1 MSQSRFP
8 DILDHIWAKKPEN
21 LSESGETLVEH
32 TWALLQRLSE
42 HIKLRPYL
50 PQIIEFPE
58 LWHCLFWASFLH
70 DFGKISIPFQQSLRG
85 GKRWS
90 HRHEVFSLLFLD
102 WIEEACTRDEQ
113 IWIMSAIISHHKEPT
128 QIFELYDIFDDDL
141 EESFSTVIKDCFDRE
156 IVERLWEWL
165 TNYTLE
171 WINELGLN
179 NYAIKAPGLPEK
191 NKAIE
196 AIYTRGSQRLR
207 FWLKQY
213 HFLIKELKNNKDAF
227 VKISSLTLRG
237 LINAVDYSASAH
249 TGEMFEASMPASSDL
264 LNTRKLNQS
273 NLYQHQSECMRVQG
287 TTVLM
292 APTGSGKTESSLLWA
307 LTQQGEYGR
316 PPRIFYMLPYQA
328 SMNAMYDRLNSYGFS
343 DKVGLEHGRSV
354 LALYKRMIDEENN
367 YISAASSAKWARKLA
382 RLNYYPVKV
391 LSPYQL
397 LKAVFRLKTY
407 ELILSDYFN
416 AVVILDEIHAY
427 EPEKLALIFGMA
439 NFLKENF
446 HTSFFVMSAT
456 LPALVLEQL
465 KYCVGDF
472 HEIKASKDLYLK
484 FQRHCVHLLNDEI
497 TSDSALKK
505 ITSTAREGKSVLV
518 CCNRVKRA
526 QEVYQI
532 IKNNLTSSDKI
543 TVLLLHGRF
552 NARDRLAIEKKINS
566 LTGSRSQTPETVILV
581 ATQVVEVSLDIDLD
595 VIFTEPAPLEA
606 LIQRFG
612 RINRRMLQ
620 KIADV
625 FIFTQP
631 ANGQNIYLDELV
643 EKALGILKNNN
654 NQPIQEEKVSDWI
667 NFIYDSQI
675 GETWK
680 QKFFQVYDNFLNGIL
695 PFLYGYNTNIGKE
708 KEFYMAFDS
717 LEVLPASLES
727 EYSCLIKVD
736 PLKASELIV
745 PIRPGQLRGLK
756 TWKLGDLIV
765 VDAEYGELGLYL

>member
-1 MSQSRFP
+1 MSQSTFP
-8 DILDHIWAKKPEN
+8 DTLNHIWAKKPEN

-42 HIKLRPYL
+42 QIKLRPYL
-50 PQIIEFPE
+50 PQIIKFPE

-70 DFGKISIPFQQSLRG
+70 DFGKSSIPFQQSLRG
-85 GKRWS
+85 GKRWN

-102 WIEEACTRDEQ
+102 WLEEACTRDEQ

-128 QIFELYDIFDDDL
+128 QIFELYDIFDDEL
-141 EESFSTVIKDCFDRE
+141 KESFSTVIKDCFDKE
-156 IVERLWEWL
+156 TVQRLWEWL
-165 TNYTLE
+165 ANYSLQ
-171 WINELGLN
+171 WINKLDLN
-179 NYAIKAPGLPEK
+179 NYAIKVPAFPEK

-196 AIYTRGSQRLR
+196 VIYTTGSQRLR

-213 HFLIKELKNNKDAF
+213 YLLIKKLKNNNDAS
-227 VKISSLTLRG
+227 VRMSSLTLRG

-249 TGEMFEASMPASSDL
+249 TGEMLKASMQTSSDL
-264 LNTRKLNQS
+264 LNIKKLNQS
-273 NLYQHQSECMRVQG
+273 NLYQHQSECMQVQG
-287 TTVLM
+287 TTVLI

-307 LTQQGEYGR
+307 LNQQNEYGR

-354 LALYKRMIDEENN
+354 LALYKRMIDEGNN
-367 YISAASSAKWARKLA
+367 YISAASSAKWARMLA

-407 ELILSDYFN
+407 ELILIDYFN

-446 HTSFFVMSAT
+446 HTNFFIMSAT
-456 LPALVLEQL
+456 FPALVLKQL
-465 KYCVGDF
+465 KHCLGNFYN
-472 HEIKASKDLYLK
+472 IKASKELYLK
-484 FQRHCVHLLNDEI
+484 FQRHCVHLLDDEI
-497 TSDSALKK
+497 TSDSALTK
-505 ITSTAREGKSVLV
+505 IISTARKGKSVLV

-526 QEVYQI
+526 QEVFQV
-532 IKNNLTSSDKI
+532 IKNNLNNSDHI
-543 TVLLLHGRF
+543 TALLLHGRF
-552 NARDRLAIEKKINS
+552 NARDRLVIEKKINS
-566 LTGSRSQTPETVILV
+566 LTGSRSQISEAVILV

-612 RINRRMLQ
+612 RINRRRLQ
-620 KIADV
+620 TMADV

-643 EKALGILKNNN
+643 EKALSILENNN
-654 NQPIQEEKVSDWI
+654 NQPIQEEKVSEWI
-667 NFIYDSQI
+667 DNIYDSQI
-675 GETWK
+675 GEMWK
-680 QKFFQVYDNFLNGIL
+680 EKFFQVYDNFLNGIL

-708 KEFYMAFDS
+708 KDFYMAFDS
-717 LEVLPASLES
+717 LDVLPSSLES
-727 EYSCLIKVD
+727 EYSDLIKID
-736 PLKASELIV
+736 PLKASELLV

-756 TWKLGDLIV
+756 TWKLDDLTV
-765 VDAEYGELGLYL
+765 VDAEYGELGLCL